1 MSLAGNLGLDLTSW
15 VRSLRT
21 SLPVIMVCLVGFLL
35 AWLVF
40 WQLATSLNKNGAIAL
55 YSLVQSDTAILIVG
69 GIATLGDVIWVPLV
83 FYQYVFR
90 RDPYDWTSSLVL
102 AVAIVSAMTLT
113 DILKLSFGLPRPFQD
128 PTLGITARFENPA
141 NHGFPSGHTTN
152 AFTVATMIWTRYPS
166 WRIPFVAL
174 AIATGICMIIL
185 GLHYPSDVIGGSFLG
200 IFCGTF
206 AISMARLRTAK

>member
-1 MSLAGNLGLDLTSW
+1 
-15 VRSLRT
+15 
-21 SLPVIMVCLVGFLL
+21 
-35 AWLVF
+35 
-40 WQLATSLNKNGAIAL
+40 LNKSGAIIL

-90 RDPYDWTSSLVL
+90 KNPYDWTSSLVL

-113 DILKLSFGLPRPFQD
+113 HILKLSFGLPRPFQD
-128 PTLGITARFENPA
+128 PTLGITARFENPT

-152 AFTVATMIWTRYPS
+152 AFTVATVIWTRYTS

-174 AIATGICMIIL
+174 AIATGVCMIIL
-185 GLHYPSDVIGGSFLG
+185 GLHYPSDAIGGSFLG
-200 IFCGTF
+200 MFCGTF
-206 AISMARLRTAK
+206 AISLARLRTAK

>member
-15 VRSLRT
+15 VRSLRG
-21 SLPVIMVCLVGFLL
+21 SLRVIMVCLVGFLL

-40 WQLATSLNKNGAIAL
+40 WQLAPSLNKNGAIAL

-69 GIATLGDVIWVPLV
+69 VIATLGDVIWVPLV

-90 RDPYDWTSSLVL
+90 RDHYDWTSSLVL

-141 NHGFPSGHTTN
+141 NHGFPSGHTAN
-152 AFTVATMIWTRYPS
+152 AFTVPPTTWPKYPS
-166 WRIPFVAL
+166 RPIHVTHV
-174 AIATGICMIIL
+174 AIARC
-185 GLHYPSDVIGGSFLG
+185 
-200 IFCGTF
+200 
-206 AISMARLRTAK
+206 